1 MVNKITAA
9 ELANMQACGSAQLI
23 DICSPTE
30 YASGYVPGA
39 INVPMEQI
47 GAHPVDELVVVEQ
60 VIDGVE

>member
-1 MVNKITAA
+1 VVNKITAA
-9 ELANMQACGSAQLI
+9 ELAKQARGSAQLI